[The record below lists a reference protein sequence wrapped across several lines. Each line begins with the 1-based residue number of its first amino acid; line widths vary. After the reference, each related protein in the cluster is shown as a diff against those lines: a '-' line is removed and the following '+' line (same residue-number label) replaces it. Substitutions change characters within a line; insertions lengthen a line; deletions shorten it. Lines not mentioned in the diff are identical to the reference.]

1 MNKEIWLPVKGFE
14 GSYKVSNLGRVLSRG
29 GCIRV
34 PTKSKLG
41 YMRMNLSV
49 KGLAR
54 TLSVH
59 RMVATAFINNP
70 EFKKEVNHI
79 DGDKTNNKVGNLEWC
94 TSSENKYHAIR
105 TGLLPIKSGASSAR
119 AKLSDIEVDFLRYF
133 VDKGFTQAEVAD
145 TFGLSKSVTSNIVN
159 FVTYKKKQS
168 LLMNA

>member
-1 MNKEIWLPVKGFE
+1 MKGYE
-14 GSYKVSNLGRVLSRG
+14 GHYKVSNLGGVLSKRG
-29 GCIRV
+29 CMMKANK
-34 PTKSKLG
+34 TKLG
-41 YMRMNLSV
+41 YMKMNLCKDSLVKSV
-49 KGLAR
+49 R
-54 TLSVH
+54 VH
-59 RMVATAFINNP
+59 RAIAEAFIDNP
-70 EFKKEVNHI
+70 EGKKEVNHI